1 MEKWNFSVGKWNF
14 ERTENLR
21 EECQPSYVPQSP
33 SGDFAGVSIL
43 PRAGRRWLRGG
54 IRVPGG
60 AGGRGGVGRTVSYDF
75 RLAPAIAAAPT
86 AL

>member
-21 EECQPSYVPQSP
+21 EKEVCQPSYVPQSP

-43 PRAGRRWLRGG
+43 PREWDDGG
-54 IRVPGG
+54 YEGGWRDGVCPGEA
-60 AGGRGGVGRTVSYDF
+60 AGG
-75 RLAPAIAAAPT
+75 
-86 AL
+86 

>member
-21 EECQPSYVPQSP
+21 EECQPSYVLQSP

-43 PRAGRRWLRGG
+43 PRAGRRRRWLRGR
-54 IRVPGG
+54 IRTPAGQGG
-60 AGGRGGVGRTVSYDF
+60 EEDERRGTHRK
-75 RLAPAIAAAPT
+75 L
-86 AL
+86 